1 MYRQIIENLQR
12 QSKAFALLG
21 LLLEEEYSQLK
32 NRAPERVTQLE
43 MQIHELVRQIT
54 EERQVLRA
62 MVPNRMKPLVAELP
76 EELMAS
82 DMVQDIGCVIGLSE
96 EERQLPLAA
105 LLSSLLESVD
115 EKEQSTMRQ
124 AEKNA
129 ELALA
134 LMDQNS
140 AMAEYLY
147 SQVTP
152 EEKKET
158 YSAKGRY
165 KASRREATMLNGRL

>member
-21 LLLEEEYSQLK
+21 VLLEEEYSQLQ

-43 MQIHELVRQIT
+43 MQVHELVRQIS
-54 EERQVLRA
+54 EERQIIRA
-62 MVPNRMKPLVAELP
+62 MVPNRMAALVAELP
-76 EELMAS
+76 AELMAP
-82 DMVQDIGCVIGLSE
+82 DLVEDIECIIGLSE
-96 EERQLPLAA
+96 TERRLPLAE
-105 LLSSLLESVD
+105 LLSNLLESVD
-115 EKEQSTMRQ
+115 EKEQGTVRQ

-165 KASRREATMLNGRL
+165 KASRREAAMLNGRL